1 MLTVLGCPP
10 WTVSEEKTPQ
20 IGLLRKGTE
29 NHTTSSPETGWSLAR
44 CTCTRRAEGAQ
55 RRARGK
61 YGVEEAMEA
70 RGRGESRVTESLWTC
85 PRTLISRFKPCIL
98 LMAACME
105 VKLLTREI
113 K

>member
-1 MLTVLGCPP
+1 MLTVLECPP

-20 IGLLRKGTE
+20 IGLLIKGTE

-55 RRARGK
+55 RRARRR

-70 RGRGESRVTESLWTC
+70 DRKSV
-85 PRTLISRFKPCIL
+85 
-98 LMAACME
+98 
-105 VKLLTREI
+105 V
-113 K
+113 